1 MASLIFSLAKEYFQ
15 LTRVT
20 MPKSVA
26 TNAALEETADLLHS
40 ASIQIL
46 RRIRSAD
53 EITGLSGPRLSVLS
67 VIVFR
72 GPLSIGDLAAAEQV
86 RPPTISRMVKDL
98 DYEGLVRR
106 RSLAT
111 DRRVQLVSATAAGR
125 RLLERGRR
133 QRVEE
138 LSALLAA
145 LSERQRKTVRAAAK
159 LLLGIAS

>member
-1 MASLIFSLAKEYFQ
+1 
-15 LTRVT
+15 
-20 MPKSVA
+20 
-26 TNAALEETADLLHS
+26 
-40 ASIQIL
+40 
-46 RRIRSAD
+46 
-53 EITGLSGPRLSVLS
+53 
-67 VIVFR
+67 
-72 GPLSIGDLAAAEQV
+72 
-86 RPPTISRMVKDL
+86 MVKDL

-111 DRRVQLVSATAAGR
+111 DRRVQLVSATVAGR